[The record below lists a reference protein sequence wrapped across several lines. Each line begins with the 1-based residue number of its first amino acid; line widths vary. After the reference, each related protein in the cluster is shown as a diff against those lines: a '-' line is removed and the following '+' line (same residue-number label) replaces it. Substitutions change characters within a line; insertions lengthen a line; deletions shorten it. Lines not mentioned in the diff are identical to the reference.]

1 MSYNQTLDYSSL
13 VSTLTDVIC
22 DDSFSLEEKS
32 NWTIKFLAEQL
43 GLTGSKTCIADIYDA
58 FRKKTI
64 EYAKDRKVT
73 ATDCVKTINNLRR
86 CSRVFLCRDES
97 LSYKAHQQCTILN
110 SRFSEFAHT
119 IQQNAREKF
128 LSIKTRQ
135 EPLRSAMSDIPE
147 LNNAQ
152 KIKGKLR
159 HPGRVTLYKHD
170 GENLKTRLNS
180 SKRRKL
186 MDACE
191 FLDEDENF

>member
-1 MSYNQTLDYSSL
+1 MSNNQTLDYSSL

-32 NWTIKFLAEQL
+32 NWTINFLAEQL
-43 GLTGSKTCIADIYDA
+43 GLTGSKARIADIFDA

-97 LSYKAHQQCTILN
+97 LSYKAHQQCSILN

-152 KIKGKLR
+152 KIASEQIGREKRKLR
-159 HPGRVTLYKHD
+159 SRRSSRSPRPKRMLRLRVILSH
-170 GENLKTRLNS
+170 R
-180 SKRRKL
+180 
-186 MDACE
+186 ACSR
-191 FLDEDENF
+191 

>member
-1 MSYNQTLDYSSL
+1 MSNNQTLDYSSL

-32 NWTIKFLAEQL
+32 IWTITFLAEQL
-43 GLTGSKTCIADIYDA
+43 GITGSNACVSEVYDT

-97 LSYKAHQQCTILN
+97 LSHQTHIHCSILN

-191 FLDEDENF
+191 YLDEDENF